1 MHLGRLFVCLSVHSL
16 FLITLTL
23 GVEREG
29 NAFGSVCLSV
39 CLSTVY
45 FSLPSHSE
53 WSARVMHLGLFVCLS
68 VCPQF
73 ISHYPHTR
81 SGAQG

>member
-1 MHLGRLFVCLSVHSL
+1 MHLGLFVCLSVHSL

-23 GVEREG
+23 GVEREC
-29 NAFGSVCLSV
+29 NAFGSV
-39 CLSTVY
+39 
-45 FSLPSHSE
+45 
-53 WSARVMHLGLFVCLS
+53 RLS

-81 SGAQG
+81 SGARV